1 MAAAPL
7 MPMMIG
13 AGIGAATSDNPLRG
27 ALLGGALGG
36 IGGGMMGVGGI
47 GANAGAQGLASAAGT
62 GLSSAAAGS
71 QAAMLAAQN
80 AGMGLGADMAT
91 KAALAANTGS
101 VMSPV
106 YGGMASMSN
115 MLGGLPGS
123 GNPSSLISAGQSLS
137 DMNKEQPPIQSP
149 MIAPPPIQQRQ
160 PQSFAQTF
168 PMQPGIGPNPYQA
181 MFTSNMIRPR

>member
-1 MAAAPL
+1 MAAAPI

-13 AGIGAATSDNPLRG
+13 AGIGAATSDNPLKG

-36 IGGGMMGVGGI
+36 VGGGMMGIGGM

-101 VMSPV
+101 MISPF

-115 MLGGLPGS
+115 MFSGMHGS
-123 GNPSSLISAGQSLS
+123 PSNLISAGQNISK
-137 DMNKEQPPIQSP
+137 MGERPQ
-149 MIAPPPIQQRQ
+149 APPPVVAPP
-160 PQSFAQTF
+160 PQMNPNAGGSFTS
-168 PMQPGIGPNPYQA
+168 PYDPSRIGANPYSS
-181 MFTSNMIRPR
+181 MFSQPTILPGFRR